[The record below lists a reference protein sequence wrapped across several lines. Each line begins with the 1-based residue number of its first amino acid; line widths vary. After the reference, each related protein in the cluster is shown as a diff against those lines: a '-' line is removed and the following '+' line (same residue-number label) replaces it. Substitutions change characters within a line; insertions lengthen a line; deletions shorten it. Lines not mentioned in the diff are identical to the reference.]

1 MRNIHEQ
8 RGRSSYAPA
17 REWSGRDLIMK
28 TSRARRLFSHLA
40 RVVMRALVATL
51 ILWLAVVIPLPRL
64 TPQFLVMARVP
75 VVIFLF
81 IAYMGKLLYDTF
93 FYDRYG

>member
-1 MRNIHEQ
+1 
-8 RGRSSYAPA
+8 
-17 REWSGRDLIMK
+17 MK
-28 TSRARRLFSHLA
+28 TLRARRLFSHLA
-40 RVVMRALVATL
+40 RVVVRALVATL
-51 ILWLAVVIPLPRL
+51 VLWLAVAIPLPRL